1 MIVIIVISKSPTLVS
16 CVGGKRGVTVTVKVC
31 IFFET
36 AKLFANKTFVKYPVL
51 NEDYTLFVKI
61 WLL

>member
-16 CVGGKRGVTVTVKVC
+16 CVSGKRGVTVTAKVC

-36 AKLFANKTFVKYPVL
+36 AKLFANK
-51 NEDYTLFVKI
+51 
-61 WLL
+61 LL